1 MQNCLFLLRNDEN
14 NNHDVNGTSFIDF
27 SRYTDNDDT
36 RQLRDNIMNKILLVE
51 DNREVAGI
59 LFDYFES
66 QGMELDYA
74 DNGELGLQLALEGN
88 FDLILLD
95 LMLPRMDGLTV
106 CNRLR
111 ESGINT
117 PILMLTALDNREDML
132 NGFQHG
138 ADDYLT
144 KPFDLDILEARVQ
157 ALIKRYR
164 GLVASTQ
171 LEFGSLKI
179 DQKTRQAYRENRLL
193 ALNPTTYTILEML
206 CRNAPDIVTK
216 QQLAEVLWHEDELN
230 HEALRSHIY
239 QLRNQLDKPFATPM
253 LTTLPKVGFRLEDC

>member
-1 MQNCLFLLRNDEN
+1 
-14 NNHDVNGTSFIDF
+14 
-27 SRYTDNDDT
+27 
-36 RQLRDNIMNKILLVE
+36 MNKILLVE

-74 DNGELGLQLALEGN
+74 DNGELGLQLALDGN

-106 CNRLR
+106 CNKLR
-111 ESGINT
+111 ESGNNT
-117 PILMLTALDNREDML
+117 PVLMLTALDNRDDML

-144 KPFDLDILEARVQ
+144 KPFDLDILDARIQ

-164 GLVASTQ
+164 GQVANTKIQ
-171 LEFGSLKI
+171 FGSLNI
-179 DQKTRQAYRENRLL
+179 DQKTRQAHRENRLL
-193 ALNPTTYTILEML
+193 ALNPTTYTILELL
-206 CRNAPDIVTK
+206 CRKAPEVVTR
-216 QQLAEVLWHEDELN
+216 QELAEALWQESEPNNDV
-230 HEALRSHIY
+230 LRSHIY
-239 QLRNQLDKPFATPM
+239 QLRNQLDKPFANPM
-253 LTTLPKVGFRLEDC
+253 LTTIPKVGFRLEEL